1 MKFIAERL
9 VLKLTNK
16 EILNILGFLQE
27 DPKVNHFT
35 IIKLKKQIEKEE
47 K

>member
-1 MKFIAERL
+1 MRFIAERL

-27 DPKVNHFT
+27 DPKVNRFT

-47 K
+47 

>member
-47 K
+47 